1 MNCFRDINMT
11 NVGQVTS
18 LIKIQT
24 DSVISSR
31 LFKQVC
37 HLVFPS
43 EQWDNLAKP
52 VDQINF
58 PCHFWITF
66 HRSFRSISKST
77 LTSPK
82 NILSWLSFIKSVSDC
97 SCGSLMYIHF
107 TIWTV
112 LFIWIESIF
121 LLNIII
127 TGLAIVQRSV
137 QFKPALRHWQW
148 LVEYLSLEHPH
159 CTSWSIA

>member
-11 NVGQVTS
+11 NIGQVTS
-18 LIKIQT
+18 LIKIET
-24 DSVISSR
+24 DSVICTP
-31 LFKQVC
+31 LFEQVC
-37 HLVFPS
+37 HLVFSS
-43 EQWDNLAKP
+43 EQKDNLAKP

-77 LTSPK
+77 LTSQK
-82 NILSWLSFIKSVSDC
+82 NILAWLSVMKTVSDC

-112 LFIWIESIF
+112 LFIWVEYIF

-127 TGLAIVQRSV
+127 TGLAIVS
-137 QFKPALRHWQW
+137 P
-148 LVEYLSLEHPH
+148 LSKGLCSLNQP
-159 CTSWSIA
+159 CGTGNG